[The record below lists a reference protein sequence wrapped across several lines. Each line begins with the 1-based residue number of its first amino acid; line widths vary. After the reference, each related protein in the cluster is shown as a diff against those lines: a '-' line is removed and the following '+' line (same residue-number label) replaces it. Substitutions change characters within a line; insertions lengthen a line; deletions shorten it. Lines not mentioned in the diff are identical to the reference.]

1 MNLKKKIIGM
11 LGVTVI
17 ATAVFFTSNL
27 NIHKGGNYTLG
38 ELITAAVAQT
48 ETGGGTGVCFTK
60 TIISCGSISIYGD
73 MAICDQTGD
82 YKQGET
88 CQPIECSFFTPPE
101 KSCIKY

>member
-60 TIISCGSISIYGD
+60 TIISCGDYLFGD
-73 MAICDQTGD
+73 KVICDQTGD
-82 YKQGET
+82 YKQGES
-88 CQPIECSFFTPPE
+88 CSPKNCSFSTPP
-101 KSCIKY
+101 KKYCIQY